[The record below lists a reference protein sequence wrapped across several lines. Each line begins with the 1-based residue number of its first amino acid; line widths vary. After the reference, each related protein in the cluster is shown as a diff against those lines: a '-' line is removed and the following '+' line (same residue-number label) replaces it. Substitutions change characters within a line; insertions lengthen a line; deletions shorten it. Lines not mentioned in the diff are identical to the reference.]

1 MLFVLRGEDSMW
13 SLYSHPG
20 KLLKDHLYNVYRL
33 GLKKFI
39 DKDLNFSNLE
49 EIKLLTKIALI
60 THDFGKAN
68 KYFQRKLELKEQGKE
83 NDEEYKILTQKG
95 INKSNHSLLSALF
108 TYYIADEFI
117 ETQLYSLIAMVVV
130 MRHHGNLKDFL
141 DMISVSDWD
150 LLEEQ
155 FNTVNLTELQCILNL
170 SDINL
175 QIKDLKFIELKN
187 KLTGRD
193 YRRIKMKLNKLLTGE
208 ENFLLINF
216 IYSILISSDKA
227 DAIFYSKGL
236 SYEQL
241 EQMVFD
247 RKIIKADSVDRYRQ
261 IMGWHLAENEMDKK
275 RNEIYQDV
283 INQID
288 KIHVKEDKILSINVP
303 TGTGKTLT
311 ALSAGLK
318 LRDKIGQ
325 SYRLIYALP
334 FTTII
339 DQNYDEYV
347 KVFTELGEIIDSSLL
362 IKHHYLTPR
371 SYIKRD
377 SSGEELYADE
387 DYDISKHLIESWNSE
402 IIVTTFVQLIHS
414 IFTNK
419 NRELIKFNNIANSII
434 LLDEVQS
441 IPYKYWKLIRI
452 IFKEM
457 AEKLNCYFIFITATM
472 PLIYH
477 ENDGEIIELA
487 SNKKEYYNF
496 FDRIK
501 LDLSHFKSE
510 MNLHQ
515 FKEFISEELEKYPY
529 NSILIVLNTIKTS
542 IEIYDYIKEIVNPE
556 EEETIYL
563 STNIIPREREK
574 RIEQIGKSKKRQ
586 IVVSTQMVEAGVN
599 IDLDRVYRDFAPLD
613 SINQTCGRCN
623 RNFDP
628 NKKGVV
634 ILVRLVN
641 ENHHNK
647 TFASYVYG
655 DILRLKTEKLLSSL
669 PETVHEGRFLEMN
682 NKYFELINEV
692 KGDEISNLLLEFIR
706 ELKYEKAFYH
716 NDEGKIFQLIEQDY
730 DTVNLFI
737 ELDKDAEVVWGQ
749 YQETSNIVINGP
761 EDINKRRALFEQI
774 KKDFLGYVITIPKK
788 VASKQLDDNQ
798 LENNFNYVNIDQVED
813 VYKLETGFKRDNVEL
828 ISFF

>member
-1 MLFVLRGEDSMW
+1 MRGEDNMW

-39 DKDLNFSNLE
+39 SKDLNFTNLE
-49 EIKLLTKIALI
+49 EIKLLTEIALI

-83 NDEEYKILTQKG
+83 DDEEYKILTQEG

-108 TYYIADEFI
+108 TYYIASELI
-117 ETQLYSLIAMVVV
+117 ETQLYSLMAMVIVL
-130 MRHHGNLKDFL
+130 RHHGNLKDFL
-141 DMISVSDWD
+141 DMLSVSDWD

-155 FNTVNLTELQCILNL
+155 FNTVDLTELQSILDL
-170 SDINL
+170 SNINI
-175 QIKDLKFIELKN
+175 QINDLKFIELKN

-193 YRRIKMKLNKLLTGE
+193 YRRIKMKLNKLLIEE
-208 ENFLLINF
+208 ENYLIINF
-216 IYSILISSDKA
+216 VYSILISSDKA
-227 DAIFYSKGL
+227 EAIFYSKGL
-236 SYEQL
+236 SYKQL
-241 EQMVFD
+241 EKIVFH
-247 RKIIKADSVDRYRQ
+247 RRILKANSVDKYKEL
-261 IMGWHLAENEMDKK
+261 MGWHIAKKAIDKK

-288 KIHVKEDKILSINVP
+288 QLDVKKDKILSINVP
-303 TGTGKTLT
+303 TGTGKTLA

-318 LRDKIGQ
+318 LRNKIGQ
-325 SYRLIYALP
+325 NYRLIYALP

-339 DQNYDEYV
+339 DQNYKEYE
-347 KVFTELGEIIDSSLL
+347 KVFTEAEEIIDSSLL

-387 DYDISKHLIESWNSE
+387 DYDISKYLIESWNSE
-402 IIVTTFVQLIHS
+402 IIVTTFVQLMHS

-419 NRELIKFNNIANSII
+419 NRDLIKFNNITNSII

-477 ENDGEIIELA
+477 EKHGEIKELA
-487 SNKKEYYNF
+487 TNKKEYFNF
-496 FDRIK
+496 FNRIK
-501 LDLSHFKSE
+501 LDLSHFRSK
-510 MNLHQ
+510 MNLSQ
-515 FKEFISEELEKYPY
+515 FKEFITDELEKYPDK
-529 NSILIVLNTIKTS
+529 SILIVLNTIKTS
-542 IEIYDYIKEIVNPE
+542 IEMYDYITELVNPE

-574 RIEQIGKSKKRQ
+574 RINRIGKSKKRQ
-586 IVVSTQMVEAGVN
+586 IVISTQMVEAGVN

-623 RNFDP
+623 RNFNPD
-628 NKKGVV
+628 KKGVV

-655 DILRLKTEKLLSSL
+655 DILRLKTEELLLNL
-669 PETVHEGRFLEMN
+669 PETVHEGNFLEIN
-682 NKYFELINEV
+682 NQYFELINQV
-692 KGDEISNLLLEFIR
+692 KGDEISKCLLEFIR
-706 ELKYEKAFYH
+706 KLKYEKAFYY
-716 NDEGKIFQLIEQDY
+716 NDKGKIFELIEQDY
-730 DTVNLFI
+730 EAVNLFI
-737 ELDKDAEVVWGQ
+737 ELDDDARKVWNQ
-749 YQETSNIVINGP
+749 YQEINKIETNGP
-761 EDINKRRALFEQI
+761 EDINKRRVLFEQI
-774 KKDFLGYVITIPKK
+774 KKDFLDYVITIPQK

-798 LENNFNYVNIDQVED
+798 LKDNFNYVNIAQVKD
-813 VYKLETGFKRDNVEL
+813 VYNLGTGFKRDNVEL